1 MQHWREF
8 SELIIRFRA
17 IYDLI
22 VISGASN
29 LLPCC
34 VFMLLLLSVM
44 LKKKE
49 KTFKIVIMNWQV
61 MYSTVFSTEQMVQ
74 VSHRVEIENKSI
86 LLLAQEH
93 TKDDDQQD
101 KNYLPEQT
109 QSSGE

>member
-1 MQHWREF
+1 
-8 SELIIRFRA
+8 
-17 IYDLI
+17 
-22 VISGASN
+22 
-29 LLPCC
+29 
-34 VFMLLLLSVM
+34 
-44 LKKKE
+44 
-49 KTFKIVIMNWQV
+49 

-101 KNYLPEQT
+101 KNYLREQT

>member
-44 LKKKE
+44 LKKKRKNIQNSNNE
-49 KTFKIVIMNWQV
+49 
-61 MYSTVFSTEQMVQ
+61 
-74 VSHRVEIENKSI
+74 
-86 LLLAQEH
+86 LAGDVLNSFQH
-93 TKDDDQQD
+93 
-101 KNYLPEQT
+101 
-109 QSSGE
+109 